1 MRDIKELRF
10 SFLSSILEYEVYM
23 PGVPPLVGGLAWVRA
38 DGRLSHS
45 PPIVW
50 DVAPSGE
57 RTKRH
62 MVELGLDP
70 TSLEPIVEDIY
81 REQFEGKL
89 PEYDGDV
96 EKMALFHLER
106 IHSGEAQ
113 GLEPVTDDEESPL

>member
-1 MRDIKELRF
+1 VRDIKELRF
-10 SFLSSILEYEVYM
+10 SFLDSILEYEVYM

-57 RTKRH
+57 RTKRD

-70 TSLEPIVEDIY
+70 TSLEPVVEEIF

-89 PEYDGDV
+89 PEYDREI
-96 EKMALFHLER
+96 EKIALFQLER
-106 IHSGEAQ
+106 IHAGETQ
-113 GLEPVTDDEESPL
+113 GLEPTDDEEEPP